1 MLHIRD
7 LNTYYG
13 HVHALRGVSID
24 INEGEIVALIGSNGA
39 GKSTLLKTI
48 SGLVSASSGTI
59 EFLGRNIISLSS
71 DEIVKSGISQAP
83 EGRRVFPRS
92 SVQDNLEMGAYIRKD
107 KNVQEDIEAMMD
119 RFPIL
124 RERRNQMAGT
134 LSGGEQQMLTIARAL
149 MTRPK
154 LLMLDEPSLGLMPTK
169 VQEIFR
175 LIQEIHA
182 GGTTI
187 LLVEQNARKAL
198 AIANKAYVL
207 ETGVVVLEGPADE
220 LQKSDQVRRSY
231 LGESSTSKGLKAEKE
246 VSSAKQ

>member
-1 MLHIRD
+1 MLHISG

-24 INEGEIVALIGSNGA
+24 VKEGEIVALIGSNGA
-39 GKSTLLKTI
+39 GKSTLLNTI
-48 SGLVSASSGTI
+48 SGLVPASSGTI
-59 EFLGRNIISLSS
+59 EFLGKNITSLSS
-71 DEIVKSGISQAP
+71 DEIVKSGISQSP

-92 SVQDNLEMGAYIRKD
+92 TVQDNLEMGAYTRKD
-107 KNVQEDIEAMMD
+107 IKDVHKDIEALMD

-124 RERRNQMAGT
+124 RARRKQMAGT

-154 LLMLDEPSLGLMPTK
+154 LLMLDEPSLGLMPTM

-220 LQKSDQVRRSY
+220 LQKSDQVRKSY
-231 LGESSTSKGLKAEKE
+231 LGESSTSKRLKAEKE
-246 VSSAKQ
+246 VP

>member
-1 MLHIRD
+1 MLHISG
-7 LNTYYG
+7 LHTYYG
-13 HVHALRGVSID
+13 YVHALCGVSV
-24 INEGEIVALIGSNGA
+24 NVEEGEIVALIGSNGA
-39 GKSTLLKTI
+39 GKSTLLNTI
-48 SGLVSASSGTI
+48 SGLVPSSSGVI
-59 EFLGRNIISLSS
+59 EFLGKNITSFSS
-71 DEIVKSGISQAP
+71 DQIVKCGISQAP

-92 SVQDNLEMGAYIRKD
+92 SVQDNLEMGAYTRKD
-107 KNVQEDIEAMMD
+107 TNNIQKDIDAMMD

-124 RERRNQMAGT
+124 RARRNQMAGT

-154 LLMLDEPSLGLMPTK
+154 LLMLDEPSLGLMPTM

-175 LIQEIHA
+175 LIKEIHA

-207 ETGVVVLEGPADE
+207 ETGMVVLEGPADE
-220 LQKSDQVRRSY
+220 LQKSDQVRKAY
-231 LGESSTSKGLKAEKE
+231 LGESSTSKR
-246 VSSAKQ
+246 V

>member
-48 SGLVSASSGTI
+48 SGLVPASSGTI
-59 EFLGRNIISLSS
+59 EFLGKNIISLSS

-107 KNVQEDIEAMMD
+107 KNIQEDIEAMMD

>member
-1 MLHIRD
+1 MLHIIG
-7 LNTYYG
+7 LHTYYG
-13 HVHALRGVSID
+13 YVHALCGVSLSVE
-24 INEGEIVALIGSNGA
+24 EGEIVALIGSNGA

-48 SGLVSASSGTI
+48 SGLVPASSGAI
-59 EFLGRNIISLSS
+59 EFMGKNITSLSS
-71 DEIVKSGISQAP
+71 DQIVKSGISQAP

-92 SVQDNLEMGAYIRKD
+92 TVQDNLEMGAYTRRDI
-107 KNVQEDIEAMMD
+107 KNIQRDIDAMMD

-124 RERRNQMAGT
+124 RARRNQLAGT

-154 LLMLDEPSLGLMPTK
+154 LLMLDEPSLGLMPTM

-207 ETGVVVLEGPADE
+207 ETGVVVLEGPAEE
-220 LQKSDQVRRSY
+220 LQKSDQVRKTY
-231 LGESSTSKGLKAEKE
+231 LGESSTSTDRSRKN
-246 VSSAKQ
+246 

>member
-7 LNTYYG
+7 LHTYYG

-24 INEGEIVALIGSNGA
+24 IEEGEIVTLIGSNGA
-39 GKSTLLKTI
+39 GKSTLLNTI
-48 SGLVSASSGTI
+48 SGLVPQTSGTI
-59 EFLGRNIISLSS
+59 EFLGEDIGSKSS
-71 DEIVKSGISQAP
+71 EEIVRIGIAQAP

-107 KNVQEDIEAMMD
+107 ASKVHEDIAAMMD

-149 MTRPK
+149 MARPK
-154 LLMLDEPSLGLMPTK
+154 LLMLDEPSLGLMPTI
-169 VQEIFR
+169 VQDIFR
-175 LIQEIHA
+175 LIREIHSD
-182 GGTTI
+182 GTTI

-198 AIANKAYVL
+198 AVADKAYVL
-207 ETGVVVLEGPADE
+207 ETGEVVLQGPAEE
-220 LQKSDQVRRSY
+220 LQRSDQVRKAY
-231 LGESSTSKGLKAEKE
+231 LGEGTK
-246 VSSAKQ
+246 

>member
-7 LNTYYG
+7 LHTFYG
-13 HVHALRGVSID
+13 YVHALRGVSID
-24 INEGEIVALIGSNGA
+24 VEEGEIVALIGSNGA
-39 GKSTLLKTI
+39 GKSTLLNTI
-48 SGLVSASSGTI
+48 SGLVPARSGTI
-59 EFLGRNIISLSS
+59 EFNGVNILSLSS
-71 DEIVKSGISQAP
+71 ENIVKQGISQSP

-92 SVQDNLEMGAYIRKD
+92 SVQDNLEMGAYTRKD
-107 KNVQEDIEAMMD
+107 FGNIQKDIDAMMN

-149 MTRPK
+149 MSRPK
-154 LLMLDEPSLGLMPTK
+154 LLMLDEPSLGLMPTM

-175 LIQEIHA
+175 LIGEIHS
-182 GGTTI
+182 GGMTI

-207 ETGVVVLEGPADE
+207 ETGEIALQGPADE
-220 LQKSDQVRRSY
+220 LQRSDQVRRAY
-231 LGESSTSKGLKAEKE
+231 LGEGPASNSNQAGKE
-246 VSSAKQ
+246 VR

>member
-175 LIQEIHA
+175 LIQEIHSS
-182 GGTTI
+182 GTTI

-207 ETGVVVLEGPADE
+207 ETGVVYW
-220 LQKSDQVRRSY
+220 KDQQMNCKKVTRCVNPIWVKARP
-231 LGESSTSKGLKAEKE
+231 LKA
-246 VSSAKQ
+246 